1 MKMIKAPGY
10 TPKKKYE
17 TPSRHIKRDPMM
29 LSELESKVLQTLLS
43 IGRKTKMKH
52 HYECILADAFN
63 KLKISSYSFSGA
75 ICSLKRKGF
84 YYHILWTSDHNRNGR
99 KDHPKKCVKAYGA
112 RIQVRSDIAM
122 VIDPVFFKD
131 KTNGD
136 DQKTCRGVLQEK

>member
-10 TPKKKYE
+10 TTKKKYE
-17 TPSRHIKRDPMM
+17 TPSRHVKRDPMM

-43 IGRKTKMKH
+43 LGRKTRMKH
-52 HYECILADAFN
+52 HYECTLSEAFN
-63 KLKISSYSFSGA
+63 ALKITNYSFSGA

-112 RIQVRSDIAM
+112 RIQVRADIAM
-122 VIDPVFFKD
+122 VIDPVFFES
-131 KTNGD
+131 
-136 DQKTCRGVLQEK
+136 RG